1 MISNEDITIYHK
13 ILDEN
18 KLDKWVTYHFEDVW
32 KFGGKGASLI
42 KGYENANDVDV
53 RIPMEMI
60 DDTSI
65 FNIGDIIAV
74 GHLEDIEWQ
83 SDLEGQ
89 EFYNITTININNFGN
104 HPHIHL
110 GGK

>member
-1 MISNEDITIYHK
+1 MISNNDITIYHK
-13 ILDEN
+13 ILDEH
-18 KLDKWVTYHFEDVW
+18 KLDQWVTYNFDNVW
-32 KFGGKGASLI
+32 KFGGKGASLL

-53 RIPMEMI
+53 RIPMDMV

-74 GHLEDIEWQ
+74 GHLDNIEYQ
-83 SDLEGQ
+83 SDLEGK
-89 EFYNITTININNFGN
+89 EFYNITTININNFGSQ
-104 HPHIHL
+104 PHVHL